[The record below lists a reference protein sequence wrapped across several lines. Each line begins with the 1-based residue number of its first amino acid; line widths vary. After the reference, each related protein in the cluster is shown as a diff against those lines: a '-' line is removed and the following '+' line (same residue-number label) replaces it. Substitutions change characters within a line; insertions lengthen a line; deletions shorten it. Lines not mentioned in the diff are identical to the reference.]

1 LGLPSGL
8 QLFCLHKTIVN
19 VVESTIF
26 LDFFKI
32 IIGILHFS
40 IFEAKPSLDLQ
51 WFPLTGPPIK
61 YSFRDTLILM
71 FVLNTKLSPTISQH
85 FFSKITPIS
94 FRDNV
99 VIMVSKQKIVPGSY
113 HFVRREIL

>member
-1 LGLPSGL
+1 
-8 QLFCLHKTIVN
+8 
-19 VVESTIF
+19 
-26 LDFFKI
+26 
-32 IIGILHFS
+32 
-40 IFEAKPSLDLQ
+40 
-51 WFPLTGPPIK
+51 
-61 YSFRDTLILM
+61 M

-113 HFVRREIL
+113 HFVRRETL